1 LVANAT
7 ADTLT
12 GGMARVLRFATFA
25 LALFA
30 APLAAEAQQAGK
42 VLPRIGFLGN
52 SDPKSTTEPP
62 EAFRQGLRDLG
73 WIEGQTI
80 TIEYRWADGQTERVP
95 ELATALVRAKC
106 DVIIV
111 SGSVAVQAAR
121 QATSHI
127 PIVIAAI
134 LIDPASA
141 GFVASLAHPGG
152 NITGL
157 ASQYEEVVTKQV
169 QLLTEAVPGLTR
181 LVLLNLSSA
190 VGTDL
195 AAAGRRRVR
204 ATAANAAATLGLKA
218 RLIEVTGVADFEG
231 AFLAA
236 RDGRAQAIHVLPS
249 PFFNAHRRLL
259 IDLAA
264 RYRLPAMY
272 EFREYV
278 HDGGLMSYGVS
289 LPDMYRRAAS
299 YVDRILKGAKPG
311 DLPIEQPS
319 KFDLV
324 INLKTA
330 KALGLTIPPSLL
342 LRADDVIQ

>member
-1 LVANAT
+1 VVSRRTSRTFDKILKGAKPADLPVEQPTKFDLVINLKT
-7 ADTLT
+7 AK
-12 GGMARVLRFATFA
+12 A
-25 LALFA
+25 
-30 APLAAEAQQAGK
+30 
-42 VLPRIGFLGN
+42 
-52 SDPKSTTEPP
+52 
-62 EAFRQGLRDLG
+62 
-73 WIEGQTI
+73 IEGQTI

-106 DVIIV
+106 DVVIV

-181 LVLLNLSSA
+181 LVILNLSSA

-195 AAAGRRRVR
+195 AGAGRRRVR

-218 RLIEVTGVADFEG
+218 RLIEVRAVADFEG

-259 IDLAA
+259 IDLA
-264 RYRLPAMY
+264 
-272 EFREYV
+272 
-278 HDGGLMSYGVS
+278 HC
-289 LPDMYRRAAS
+289 
-299 YVDRILKGAKPG
+299 
-311 DLPIEQPS
+311 
-319 KFDLV
+319 
-324 INLKTA
+324 
-330 KALGLTIPPSLL
+330 
-342 LRADDVIQ
+342 LRAEGARPGCVRPGRPPWARPYASSGSSQLGRPSRCRS